1 MLIGIKDT
9 GKPHDVVCKPQSAPA
24 VQNEEAD
31 FTVVDRRKK
40 IKVSRERHESKQQAQ
55 RGTSIVDGPHQAS
68 QSVGSRFQCKVL
80 Q

>member
-1 MLIGIKDT
+1 MHVYNT
-9 GKPHDVVCKPQSAPA
+9 APA

-40 IKVSRERHESKQQAQ
+40 RYLERDMRSNSKPREEL
-55 RGTSIVDGPHQAS
+55 GLTSIVDGPHQAS
-68 QSVGSRFQCKVL
+68 QSFGSRFQSKVL